1 MVYAKKPVTKLKCQY
16 EEKMGKM
23 NIYDIA
29 KKANVSPATVSRV
42 LNGNQS
48 VREKTRKKVQ
58 QIIDESNYVPNSL
71 ARSLSVGDIRNIA
84 FLAPDIENSFFSKIL
99 HGLSDTASQYDYN
112 VFMYGTNDDLEVE
125 HRMLEGI
132 RKEMVKGVVLIPVTD
147 NDERTIELLKGLE
160 KNQIPVV
167 LLDRDIRGENFDGV
181 YSDDCKGAKDAVN
194 CLIEGGHKKIA
205 IVTGDENTRPG
216 RERLKGYR
224 KALKEAGIEEKP
236 DYIVNGHFKENM
248 SYKVCQKL
256 MELPDPPTAIF
267 SSNNLTTLGC
277 LKYMKEHKIRIGKDI
292 SLVGFDEIHELTY
305 TELELTVVD
314 RPIYEMGC
322 AALELFEMS
331 VRSMEEGRNKVLKH
345 TSLVETKLI
354 RRGSEK
360 LKK

>member
-1 MVYAKKPVTKLKCQY
+1 
-16 EEKMGKM
+16 
-23 NIYDIA
+23 
-29 KKANVSPATVSRV
+29 
-42 LNGNQS
+42 
-48 VREKTRKKVQ
+48 
-58 QIIDESNYVPNSL
+58 
-71 ARSLSVGDIRNIA
+71 
-84 FLAPDIENSFFSKIL
+84 
-99 HGLSDTASQYDYN
+99 
-112 VFMYGTNDDLEVE
+112 
-125 HRMLEGI
+125 MLEGI

-181 YSDDCKGAKDAVN
+181 YSDDCQGAKEAVN
-194 CLIEGGHKKIA
+194 CLIEEGHKKIA

-236 DYIVNGHFKENM
+236 EYIVNGHFKENM

-354 RRGSEK
+354 RRGSEM

>member
-1 MVYAKKPVTKLKCQY
+1 
-16 EEKMGKM
+16 M

-147 NDERTIELLKGLE
+147 NDEKTIELLKGLE

-181 YSDDCKGAKDAVN
+181 YSDDCQGAKEAVN
-194 CLIEGGHKKIA
+194 CLIEEGHKKIA

-248 SYKVCQKL
+248 SYKVCRKL

-354 RRGSEK
+354 RRGSEM

>member
-1 MVYAKKPVTKLKCQY
+1 
-16 EEKMGKM
+16 M

-147 NDERTIELLKGLE
+147 NDEKTIELLKELE

-181 YSDDCKGAKDAVN
+181 YSDDCQGAKDAVN
-194 CLIEGGHKKIA
+194 CLIEEGHKKIA

-236 DYIVNGHFKENM
+236 EYIVNGHFKENM

-267 SSNNLTTLGC
+267 SSNNLTTL
-277 LKYMKEHKIRIGKDI
+277 E
-292 SLVGFDEIHELTY
+292 
-305 TELELTVVD
+305 
-314 RPIYEMGC
+314 IYEG
-322 AALELFEMS
+322 
-331 VRSMEEGRNKVLKH
+331 
-345 TSLVETKLI
+345 T
-354 RRGSEK
+354 
-360 LKK
+360 

>member
-1 MVYAKKPVTKLKCQY
+1 M
-16 EEKMGKM
+16 
-23 NIYDIA
+23 
-29 KKANVSPATVSRV
+29 
-42 LNGNQS
+42 
-48 VREKTRKKVQ
+48 
-58 QIIDESNYVPNSL
+58 
-71 ARSLSVGDIRNIA
+71 
-84 FLAPDIENSFFSKIL
+84 
-99 HGLSDTASQYDYN
+99 
-112 VFMYGTNDDLEVE
+112 
-125 HRMLEGI
+125 
-132 RKEMVKGVVLIPVTD
+132 
-147 NDERTIELLKGLE
+147 
-160 KNQIPVV
+160 
-167 LLDRDIRGENFDGV
+167 
-181 YSDDCKGAKDAVN
+181 N
-194 CLIEGGHKKIA
+194 CLIEEGHKKIA

-236 DYIVNGHFKENM
+236 EYIVNGHFKENM

-256 MELPDPPTAIF
+256 MERPDPPTAIF

-354 RRGSEK
+354 RRGSEM

>member
-1 MVYAKKPVTKLKCQY
+1 MVYAKKPVTKLKRQY

-147 NDERTIELLKGLE
+147 NDEKTIELLKELE

-181 YSDDCKGAKDAVN
+181 YSDDCQGAKDAVN
-194 CLIEGGHKKIA
+194 CLIEEGHKKIA

-236 DYIVNGHFKENM
+236 EYIVNGHFKENM

-256 MELPDPPTAIF
+256 MELPDPP
-267 SSNNLTTLGC
+267 
-277 LKYMKEHKIRIGKDI
+277 IRIGKDI

-354 RRGSEK
+354 RRGSEM